1 MQIINPKS
9 NFDFVGKNRLAVILC
24 LLVILA
30 GIFSL
35 VLKGG
40 PSYGVD
46 FSGGTLVQIRF
57 SDPVSAAVIKD
68 SLAELKL
75 DSLTVQQF
83 GDGENEFLIRAQ
95 QTDDEMSHFT
105 QKIEQ
110 ALKNG
115 SDDNGLEVLRSEMV
129 CGPRGY
135 CPWATP

>member
-46 FSGGTLVQIRF
+46 FSGGTLVQVRF
-57 SDPVSAAVIKD
+57 SGPVTASIIKD
-68 SLAELKL
+68 SLA
-75 DSLTVQQF
+75 
-83 GDGENEFLIRAQ
+83 
-95 QTDDEMSHFT
+95 
-105 QKIEQ
+105 
-110 ALKNG
+110 
-115 SDDNGLEVLRSEMV
+115 
-129 CGPRGY
+129 
-135 CPWATP
+135 